1 MVTHGHKR
9 TGKASPTYKIWL
21 GIKRRCTDEKSKDF
35 PKYGAKGIRVSDE
48 WSTSFVTFLAD
59 MGERPSLEHTIDR
72 INPAGNYEA
81 SNCRWATKFEQGS
94 EHKRNL
100 RSVTVDGITYP
111 SIRAACRHFGV
122 SPTTVNMRLKDGHP
136 IEVAVSTPTRGLP
149 NMRTRE
155 SYLPKNGIQRIRL
168 PNGRFSFIRPE

>member
-21 GIKRRCTDEKSKDF
+21 GIKRRCTDKKSKDF

-48 WSTSFVTFLAD
+48 WSKSFVKFLAD

-100 RSVTVDGITYP
+100 RSVTVDGIKSKHDDALDTVSMLALMPVWLP
-111 SIRAACRHFGV
+111 SSDTG
-122 SPTTVNMRLKDGHP
+122 LKQGKDGIWGSLH
-136 IEVAVSTPTRGLP
+136 
-149 NMRTRE
+149 NE
-155 SYLPKNGIQRIRL
+155 S
-168 PNGRFSFIRPE
+168 SFESSDSYFC